1 MRPVPDLLKAELLVV
16 RVVLIEA
23 EEADLVQVEIE
34 TDHLQNFDGHSA
46 ESFGLS
52 IVADVHEG
60 GYEDRWCYDEFAEA
74 AGALEDWRAQGFA
87 GEPEGWHRHPQT
99 GRRRAED
106 GSVYLN
112 P

>member
-1 MRPVPDLLKAELLVV
+1 VIAAGSGLQPEEVEELEARRFKMPVRGPSGRIYAL
-16 RVVLIEA
+16 
-23 EEADLVQVEIE
+23 
-34 TDHLQNFDGHSA
+34 HNFLFTWA
-46 ESFGLS
+46 

-74 AGALEDWRAQGFA
+74 AGALEDWRVQGFA
-87 GEPEGWHRHPQT
+87 GEPEGWHRHPQS